1 MYFKPITLAM
11 LTAVG
16 IFAANAPAS
25 ASPFSFAAP
34 IATAGGGGAVEIGGR
49 HHRRH
54 GRRHRH
60 HGADFSLHF
69 RNGVVRFGHSQGRR
83 CKVSLV
89 KVYDR
94 YADAFYYER
103 RRVCSRRF

>member
-1 MYFKPITLAM
+1 MPVTCVA
-11 LTAVG
+11 
-16 IFAANAPAS
+16 APAIHLLRTTGDVIAITVPTS
-25 ASPFSFAAP
+25 ASTS
-34 IATAGGGGAVEIGGR
+34 ATASCASATVT
-49 HHRRH
+49 
-54 GRRHRH
+54 
-60 HGADFSLHF
+60 DD
-69 RNGVVRFGHSQGRR
+69 R